1 VTAVADYWMWTVEAG
16 KEPGIPTPFV
26 RAAIDFRLQ
35 SRDNP
40 SYTGKLISAM
50 RNQFGGHEVKEYK

>member
-1 VTAVADYWMWTVEAG
+1 MWTVEAG